1 MRTEAARRG
10 ADMIRTTMVAAALAA
25 AVLSPAGLAAAAT
38 GVPRA
43 QPRPTSGPGML
54 PATPPAADKPGGS
67 RPGGSKPGGSK
78 PGGSKPGGSKPGGSK
93 PSGTKPHKPK
103 PNTLATGTD
112 LTLTY
117 MAEAGYAAAVKLQCD
132 PPAGAHPKAAEACT
146 TLKKVRGRPGQLTPA
161 RTMCTMIYAPITAG
175 ITGTWRGKKIDWS
188 RTYGNSCEM
197 NRANGVL
204 FLF

>member
-1 MRTEAARRG
+1 
-10 ADMIRTTMVAAALAA
+10 MIRTTMVAAVLAA

-38 GVPRA
+38 GGPAA

-54 PATPPAADKPGGS
+54 PATPPAADKPGGT
-67 RPGGSKPGGSK
+67 
-78 PGGSKPGGSKPGGSK
+78 K
-93 PSGTKPHKPK
+93 PSGTKPSGNKPHKPK

-146 TLKKVRGRPGQLTPA
+146 TLKKVGGRPDQLTPA